1 MIQVQFIKSQNGILG
16 EVIVT
21 PRIVNMQNMDFQDW
35 CDYLAD
41 GSTVT
46 AADVSAVMKQL
57 EKKLPAILGFNTK
70 VNCSPDGLSFRPK
83 VSGFISQ
90 SDLKEKLT
98 AKKEAETDPK
108 KAALI
113 DVNRPLSTS
122 DLSIN
127 DCSVSIVVDLPKS
140 WNAIFMQKA
149 KLKRVTKATTVVDE
163 SGQIENSGQEST
175 AGNSGNTNTGGVTTG
190 GENEPIDGSNGD

>member
-1 MIQVQFIKSQNGILG
+1 MISVQFIKSQNGILG
-16 EVIVT
+16 EMIVT

-35 CDYLAD
+35 CEHLAD

-83 VSGFISQ
+83 VSGCISQ

-149 KLKRVTKATTVVDE
+149 KLKRVTKTTTVVDE

-175 AGNSGNTNTGGVTTG
+175 GGNSGNTNTGGATTG
-190 GENEPIDGSNGD
+190 GENETIDGSNGD

>member
-1 MIQVQFIKSQNGILG
+1 MISVQFIKSQNGILG
-16 EVIVT
+16 EMIVT

-35 CDYLAD
+35 CEHLAD

-149 KLKRVTKATTVVDE
+149 KLKRVTKTTTVVDE

-175 AGNSGNTNTGGVTTG
+175 GGNSGNTNTGGATTG
-190 GENEPIDGSNGD
+190 GENETIEGSNGD

>member
-1 MIQVQFIKSQNGILG
+1 MIQVQFIKSRNGILG

-35 CDYLAD
+35 CEHLAD

-175 AGNSGNTNTGGVTTG
+175 GGNSGNTNTGGVTTG
-190 GENEPIDGSNGD
+190 GDNETIDGSNGD

>member
-1 MIQVQFIKSQNGILG
+1 MIQVQFIKSRNGILG

-35 CDYLAD
+35 CEHLAD

-175 AGNSGNTNTGGVTTG
+175 GGNSGNTNTGGVTTG

>member
-1 MIQVQFIKSQNGILG
+1 MISVQFIKSQNGILG
-16 EVIVT
+16 EMIVT

-35 CDYLAD
+35 CEHLAD

-149 KLKRVTKATTVVDE
+149 KLKRVTKTTTVVDE

-175 AGNSGNTNTGGVTTG
+175 GGNSGNTNTGGATTG
-190 GENEPIDGSNGD
+190 GENETIDGSNGD

>member
-1 MIQVQFIKSQNGILG
+1 MIQVQFIKSRNGILG

-35 CDYLAD
+35 CEHLAD

-83 VSGFISQ
+83 VSGCISQ

-149 KLKRVTKATTVVDE
+149 KLKRVAKATTVVDE

-175 AGNSGNTNTGGVTTG
+175 GGNSGNTNTGGATTG
-190 GENEPIDGSNGD
+190 GENETIDGSNGD